1 MYLLFSQEFE
11 LLLEHLEPTLPLT
24 VEQILG
30 KLILCNEEV
39 QLLLQK
45 MHQIRMRRRIMQ
57 FMPQLLRLL
66 PIKADQIFLAQ
77 LSSEIEF
84 KPETEPNTRM
94 TRIPMDVA

>member
-1 MYLLFSQEFE
+1 M
-11 LLLEHLEPTLPLT
+11 LLEHPEEPTTLLT

-30 KLILCNEEV
+30 KLILCNEAA
-39 QLLLQK
+39 QLPLQK
-45 MHQIRMRRRIMQ
+45 MHRIMQ
-57 FMPQLLRLL
+57 FMPQLLLL
-66 PIKADQIFLAQ
+66 PPIMADQIFLAQ